1 MTALPVPPRS
11 ASPKSSTIVTS
22 APAKIILFGEH
33 GVNRQQP
40 ALATAVDLRLF
51 CRVKLR
57 ADDRYLFRSGSREEA
72 TDRAGLLAFKAK
84 IDALREV
91 VPPAGPP
98 SVPPRGG
105 EERGAEAL
113 DEIRRQAQDFF
124 APTRYVLAHVVE
136 RVGGPGLEVE
146 WRSTLPIGA
155 GLGSGAAA
163 SAALALAAW
172 KAAGYRPEP
181 GEVAFMA
188 WQGDIIAHGGVASGL
203 DSGACALGGLTR
215 YTLAAGPELLPRQ
228 AQSSLPIVI
237 GDTLVQANTAEVN
250 THVRTWLTAHPARR
264 HLFAEMG
271 LLVQHALAALAADD
285 LTAVGHLM
293 NLNQLLLE
301 KLGVSCPEI
310 ERLVEAALS
319 VGALGAKLSGSGGGG
334 IIIALTEPGR
344 QSAVAEAIETAG
356 GRSLVTVAGA
366 PGVRVE
372 PEEIW
377 ANQPE

>member
-1 MTALPVPPRS
+1 
-11 ASPKSSTIVTS
+11 
-22 APAKIILFGEH
+22 
-33 GVNRQQP
+33 
-40 ALATAVDLRLF
+40 
-51 CRVKLR
+51 
-57 ADDRYLFRSGSREEA
+57 
-72 TDRAGLLAFKAK
+72 
-84 IDALREV
+84 
-91 VPPAGPP
+91 
-98 SVPPRGG
+98 
-105 EERGAEAL
+105 
-113 DEIRRQAQDFF
+113 
-124 APTRYVLAHVVE
+124 
-136 RVGGPGLEVE
+136 
-146 WRSTLPIGA
+146 
-155 GLGSGAAA
+155 
-163 SAALALAAW
+163 
-172 KAAGYRPEP
+172 
-181 GEVAFMA
+181 
-188 WQGDIIAHGGVASGL
+188 
-203 DSGACALGGLTR
+203 
-215 YTLAAGPELLPRQ
+215 
-228 AQSSLPIVI
+228 VI